1 MATTADAQGRYVFTN
16 VSCPNPCPVFVN
28 SADNR
33 PLASTTVTLGGA
45 QSTTTLDVATA
56 GVVNQALVSGQVVAP
71 PGGADP
77 ATIAIRVFQG
87 DQLLADT
94 AVVFPGPGGFGTYRI
109 PVNGPRDTRLPPNS
123 QVRIALFENGVEV
136 ASTTATVPPNTGS
149 VVSIVAADLVGQ

>member
-1 MATTADAQGRYVFTN
+1 M
-16 VSCPNPCPVFVN
+16 
-28 SADNR
+28 
-33 PLASTTVTLGGA
+33 
-45 QSTTTLDVATA
+45 
-56 GVVNQALVSGQVVAP
+56 AP

-87 DQLLADT
+87 NQLLADS

-109 PVNGPRDTRLPPNS
+109 PVHGPRDTRLPPNS

-149 VVSIVAADLVGQ
+149 VVSIVAADLVGQDPPPPAGRVLRGTISQLLTYGPGSAPSPTSVPLAGARVPSARARAA